1 MYSKEDGTPAAKM
14 PNQIHE
20 NTKKARYNRIMEEQK
35 EISKQILQD
44 KIGKI
49 YTVLVENILPN
60 KKYFIGRTMQDIP
73 EEDGVVYIKN
83 DKNINENEILNSF
96 VECQI
101 TDVSDY
107 DLIAIRKWGKNGRK

>member
-1 MYSKEDGTPAAKM
+1 
-14 PNQIHE
+14 
-20 NTKKARYNRIMEEQK
+20 
-35 EISKQILQD
+35 
-44 KIGKI
+44 
-49 YTVLVENILPN
+49 
-60 KKYFIGRTMQDIP
+60 MQDIP

-107 DLIAIRKWGKNGRK
+107 DLIAIRK